1 MLAADNDTPTLPE
14 DPAALRVLLLET
26 LAKVDTLSSRYV
38 DISAERDALAEQNE
52 HLRHLLAK
60 LQRRQFGRK
69 SEQLTDEQLQ
79 LAFEEIEATL
89 AENAAE
95 AGKQSPALRDQ
106 QKKRRRAGRG
116 RLPAQLPRIEQV
128 LAPEAT
134 ACPCCQGPLVEIG
147 VDAAERLDVIPAQF
161 RVIVTKRPKLACRA
175 CPGVV
180 LQAAA
185 PARLIEGGMPTEA
198 TVAHVLVARYADHL
212 PLYRQAQILAR
223 QGIEIGRAILADW
236 TGTAAREIVP
246 VVRRMHEI
254 LLASPRLFADETT
267 MPVLD
272 PGRGQTKKGFAWAIA
287 RDDRPWG
294 GTDPPAVVFH
304 YAPGRGAKHPKALLA
319 DYQGILQ
326 CDGYSAY
333 KTLAAAN
340 DGITLAFCWSHV
352 RREFVEL
359 AKGKTAPIAAETL
372 QRIAALYAIEAE
384 LRGEPPE
391 IRHAVRQARSKPL
404 VEALFTWL
412 AAQLARLPGGSPTA
426 QAIRYALNHRNG
438 LIRFLDDGR
447 IEPDTNVVERAIR
460 PLVLSRKNALFA
472 SGDDGGARWS
482 AIASLVETC
491 KLNGVDPLRYFTDLL
506 TRLVNGWPNSRI
518 DELMPWCWA
527 KSENPPPSTTDDEG
541 P

>member
-26 LAKVDTLSSRYV
+26 LAKVDTLSSRCV

-60 LQRRQFGRK
+60 LQRRQFGRN

-198 TVAHVLVARYADHL
+198 TVAHVLVARYADHRV
-212 PLYRQAQILAR
+212 PRTHRQR
-223 QGIEIGRAILADW
+223 WRCG
-236 TGTAAREIVP
+236 
-246 VVRRMHEI
+246 
-254 LLASPRLFADETT
+254 
-267 MPVLD
+267 
-272 PGRGQTKKGFAWAIA
+272 
-287 RDDRPWG
+287 
-294 GTDPPAVVFH
+294 AV
-304 YAPGRGAKHPKALLA
+304 
-319 DYQGILQ
+319 
-326 CDGYSAY
+326 
-333 KTLAAAN
+333 
-340 DGITLAFCWSHV
+340 
-352 RREFVEL
+352 
-359 AKGKTAPIAAETL
+359 
-372 QRIAALYAIEAE
+372 
-384 LRGEPPE
+384 
-391 IRHAVRQARSKPL
+391 
-404 VEALFTWL
+404 
-412 AAQLARLPGGSPTA
+412 
-426 QAIRYALNHRNG
+426 
-438 LIRFLDDGR
+438 
-447 IEPDTNVVERAIR
+447 
-460 PLVLSRKNALFA
+460 
-472 SGDDGGARWS
+472 
-482 AIASLVETC
+482 
-491 KLNGVDPLRYFTDLL
+491 
-506 TRLVNGWPNSRI
+506 
-518 DELMPWCWA
+518 
-527 KSENPPPSTTDDEG
+527 
-541 P
+541 